1 MNNILKKE
9 HICLK
14 LDAKD
19 KKAAIEKLS
28 DMLLK
33 TGSLTDKD
41 AFIKDVMDREAVS
54 ATGIGNGIAI
64 PHGKSV
70 YVSDTTAAIGILKNP
85 VEWESADDKL
95 IQFIVLLAVNEN
107 DKGSS
112 HVRLLSQM
120 ARKLASAETC
130 ERLLNAKNE
139 DEIINIFSE

>member
-41 AFIKDVMDREAVS
+41 AFTRRYGREAVS
-54 ATGIGNGIAI
+54 ATGN
-64 PHGKSV
+64 
-70 YVSDTTAAIGILKNP
+70 
-85 VEWESADDKL
+85 
-95 IQFIVLLAVNEN
+95 
-107 DKGSS
+107 
-112 HVRLLSQM
+112 R
-120 ARKLASAETC
+120 ETG
-130 ERLLNAKNE
+130 
-139 DEIINIFSE
+139 F